1 MPFSSV
7 PVLLKDAKCIGIY
20 FFWEPCY
27 PFKNS
32 YTLPIWCNE
41 KKVHNFACRDI
52 IMGFK
57 QLSLFIVL
65 MCLTMYGNSAT
76 AILYQ

>member
-41 KKVHNFACRDI
+41 KKFI
-52 IMGFK
+52 ILHVGISSWVSNNYLYL
-57 QLSLFIVL
+57 LS
-65 MCLTMYGNSAT
+65 
-76 AILYQ
+76 